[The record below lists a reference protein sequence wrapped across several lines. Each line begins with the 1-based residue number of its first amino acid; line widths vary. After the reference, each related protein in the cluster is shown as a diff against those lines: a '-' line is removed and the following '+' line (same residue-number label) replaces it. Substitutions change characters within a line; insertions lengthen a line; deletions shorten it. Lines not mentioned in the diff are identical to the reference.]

1 MAFAQV
7 APSAVEWTPNRLRK
21 TSVVRGIVFL
31 AIGAFNLFV
40 IYIYFAA
47 GRFPS
52 PIYLV
57 LTPLFLTQGALAFL
71 QRRRIPIAT
80 GTSWDAI
87 HFDIPDGREAHP
99 IGGIAKT
106 KGRFSLN
113 AGLTFQINGV
123 DGSVV
128 KYCGVSAIRARELTQ
143 FVERRKTELAA
154 IAAGAPPLMYAAV
167 PSQGFGA
174 PWPAAP
180 QVAAQGAYLGAPL
193 PAAFGYPTAP
203 LARPGD
209 TGPSAA
215 WNASLLSSGASIPDQ
230 TVSQARTSMAQHT
243 GLWLSADTAML
254 KRQAKGISVVL
265 IIFPVLMVLQI
276 GVRGRYDTG
285 LLIGIGLAIGVVLV
299 VLVQFAMRKSL
310 RGEEGATFMM
320 LPPTLT
326 SAMAVEAVVS
336 HAAVQAGLQAGA
348 PSRKKMERSWQ
359 LNPTM
364 TLKANQGPDGQI
376 RNLTLR
382 SKGTANVEAHKRF
395 KGAILEALGAP
406 SGPPPP
412 MMMAPPPLPPPPPA
426 PPAGNP

>member
-1 MAFAQV
+1 M
-7 APSAVEWTPNRLRK
+7 RK
-21 TSVVRGIVFL
+21 TSIIRGIVFL

-52 PIYLV
+52 IIFLV
-57 LTPLFLTQGALAFL
+57 LTPLFLTQGALGFL

-87 HFDIPDGREAHP
+87 HFDIPEGREAHP
-99 IGGIAKT
+99 IQTIAKVRP
-106 KGRFSLN
+106 RFSLN
-113 AGLTFQINGV
+113 AGLTLQINAV

-128 KYCGVSAIRARELTQ
+128 KYHGVPGMRAHELKQ
-143 FVERRKTELAA
+143 FVERRHSELAA
-154 IAAGAPPLMYAAV
+154 IAAGAPPQMYAGFAG
-167 PSQGFGA
+167 PGFGG
-174 PWPAAP
+174 PWPAMQQAAAP
-180 QVAAQGAYLGAPL
+180 YGAPPAAGMPAAPGAYPGAPL

-209 TGPSAA
+209 TGPAAA
-215 WNASLLSSGASIPDQ
+215 WNASLLSNGASIPDM
-230 TVSQARTSMAQHT
+230 TVSQARGSMAQHT

-276 GVRGRYDTG
+276 GLRAHYDTG
-285 LLIGIGLAIGVVLV
+285 LLIGVGLAIGVVLAV
-299 VLVQFAMRKSL
+299 AVQIAMRKSL
-310 RGEEGATFMM
+310 RGEEGATFMI

-326 SAMAVEAVVS
+326 SAMAVEAVVA
-336 HAAVQAGLQAGA
+336 HAAGQAGQQAVA
-348 PSRKKMERSWQ
+348 PSRKKMQVSWQ

-364 TLKANQGPDGQI
+364 TLKANKGGDGQI

-406 SGPPPP
+406 AGPPPPP
-412 MMMAPPPLPPPPPA
+412 MMAPPPPPPPPA
-426 PPAGNP
+426 PAAGNP